1 MEVYIRIALR
11 YLAGYLV
18 LKGILPEELANAI
31 ANDPELAVAIG
42 VAIGVVVEGAY
53 ALARKLGWKT

>member
-1 MEVYIRIALR
+1 MEVYIRIGLR

-18 LKGILPEELANAI
+18 IKGLLPEDLANTISA
-31 ANDPELAVAIG
+31 DPEIIAAIG
-42 VAIGVVVEGAY
+42 LIIGVIVEGAY